1 MTGHGPSPMIFS
13 PAGKDNHPVHI
24 KGILFD
30 KDGVFVDFDKTWAPA
45 LKVVA
50 REIAAGDAALA
61 AHYLAVAGY
70 DPEADAFMPGSI
82 WAAGNT
88 IDLVAAWLPQGDAA
102 TRAQMATRVD
112 GYCAQCEPVPVLP
125 VDQLQDVFGGLRAAG
140 FQLAVAT
147 NDSSISARRTVDRFG
162 LIEHFDL
169 VMGYD
174 SVANPKPAADP
185 ILKFASEH
193 GHSVDQLAMVGDN
206 LHDAEMARAA
216 GARLAIGVLSGNATR
231 KELTGQVDH
240 ILNDITE
247 VEGLL
252 ASLTQ

>member
-1 MTGHGPSPMIFS
+1 M
-13 PAGKDNHPVHI
+13 HI
-24 KGILFD
+24 RGILFD

-50 REIAAGDAALA
+50 GEIAGGDAALA
-61 AHYLAVAGY
+61 AHYLTIAGY
-70 DPEADAFMPGSI
+70 DRDADMFMPGSV

-88 IDLVAAWLPQGDAA
+88 IDLVEVWLPDGDAA
-102 TRAQMATRVD
+102 ARAAMAQQVD

-125 VDQLQDVFGGLRAAG
+125 IKRLQEVFGALRAAG
-140 FQLAVAT
+140 YQLAVAT
-147 NDSSISARRTVDRFG
+147 NDSSISARRTVERFG
-162 LIEHFDL
+162 LTEHFDL

-185 ILKFASEH
+185 ILKFAADH
-193 GHSVDQLAMVGDN
+193 GLNVDELAMVGDN

-216 GARLAIGVLSGNATR
+216 GVRLAIGVLSGNATR

-252 ASLTQ
+252 ASLRL

>member
-1 MTGHGPSPMIFS
+1 MHLKAI
-13 PAGKDNHPVHI
+13 V
-24 KGILFD
+24 FD

-50 REIAAGDAALA
+50 DEIAAGDGALS

-70 DPEADAFMPGSI
+70 DPETDLFAPGSI

-88 IDLVAAWLPQGDAA
+88 LDLVTAWLPDGDAA
-102 TRAQMATRVD
+102 ERAEMAARVD
-112 GYCAQCEPVPVLP
+112 GYCAQCDPVPIFP
-125 VDQLQDVFGGLRAAG
+125 PEQLQMIFGALQSAG
-140 FQLAVAT
+140 FSLAVAT
-147 NDSSISARRTVDRFG
+147 NDSSASARNTVDRFG
-162 LIEHFDL
+162 LGGHFDL

-174 SVANPKPAADP
+174 SVDNPKPAADP
-185 ILKFASEH
+185 ILKFAREH
-193 GHSVDQLAMVGDN
+193 GFIVDELAMVGDN

-231 KELTGQVDH
+231 NELTGQVDH

-252 ASLTQ
+252 ASLVR